1 MSSSPDLSSIIA
13 LMTDYLSTEQLKLV
27 LLNAIPQRELRWFQP
42 PTPPGRP
49 GLRVQPRPP
58 PPVWGEF
65 YAPGVE
71 QQFPDWVALDYLEYM
86 RSVVLAQNPDE
97 DADTLNF
104 LLEEYDEYFAKGP
117 PSVPDFFRPVL
128 ILFKKWHERSGNPFM
143 AVDTHPH
150 DSHPTH
156 PTHTPAE
163 PANPPL
169 SNNLVNLLHRM
180 SLIHAEK

>member
-1 MSSSPDLSSIIA
+1 MSSSPDLSSIIE

-27 LLNAIPQRELRWFQP
+27 LLNAIPERELRWFQP
-42 PTPPGRP
+42 PAPPGRP

-58 PPVWGEF
+58 PPMH
-65 YAPGVE
+65 VE
-71 QQFPDWVALDYLEYM
+71 ILDPAYSDLFVADTDALEYLEEI
-86 RSVVLAQNPDE
+86 RSVVLAQNAIRDP
-97 DADTLNF
+97 DTLQF
-104 LLEEYDEYFAKGP
+104 LLDEYDSYFAKGP

-128 ILFKKWHERSGNPFM
+128 ILFKKWHERSGNPVM

-150 DSHPTH
+150 DSH

-169 SNNLVNLLHRM
+169 SNNLANLLHRM
-180 SLIHAEK
+180 SLIHTEK